1 MLFMRLGRKAPSLRP
16 RERKRDDVKVYH
28 AHGTKIP
35 KRYYCYCNKIEYLD
49 DEIKGKSEYMVKD
62 KIAAEQEARGR
73 VYGS

>member
-1 MLFMRLGRKAPSLRP
+1 MC
-16 RERKRDDVKVYH
+16 H

-62 KIAAEQEARGR
+62 KIAAEEEARGAACTVPR
-73 VYGS
+73 ISALFRDRRLDEIGVL